1 MSPGPSL
8 LAKDPCPGGTGIVG
22 VATSHLMFPR
32 QYIDG
37 FRFPCR
43 TRWCDCIHIN
53 GDNLSTLS
61 RVILTPKNDSQ
72 ILHQRTDIDGGNFGK
87 LYQRHVGPQ

>member
-32 QYIDG
+32 QYIGG
-37 FRFPCR
+37 FRCH
-43 TRWCDCIHIN
+43 TRRCDYIRIN
-53 GDNLSTLS
+53 VDNLW
-61 RVILTPKNDSQ
+61 
-72 ILHQRTDIDGGNFGK
+72 F
-87 LYQRHVGPQ
+87 